1 METNINSEKH
11 VIKFAEEEYNHHGR
25 LFPAVISFGILL
37 FSIVLAVGFVLFV
50 YNFIKFFLCLIAG

>member
-1 METNINSEKH
+1 MEANINSEKQA
-11 VIKFAEEEYNHHGR
+11 IQFAEEEYNNSGC